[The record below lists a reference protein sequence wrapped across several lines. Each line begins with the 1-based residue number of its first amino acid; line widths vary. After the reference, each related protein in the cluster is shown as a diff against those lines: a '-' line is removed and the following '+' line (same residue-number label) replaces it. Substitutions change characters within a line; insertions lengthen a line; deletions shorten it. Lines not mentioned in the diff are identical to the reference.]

1 MKTVWRVFSY
11 LKRYPWMAAG
21 TLTCA
26 ILSTLMVIVFP
37 ATAKWIID
45 DVVRAN
51 RPDKLLPL
59 ILLAAVAFLVQH
71 GFKALRLVLNNTF
84 EQRVIFDLRSDLY
97 SHIQLLPLRWFD
109 NRATGDLMTR
119 VIEDVNSVERVLIDG
134 IEQGVVAI
142 LQVVIVISVMF
153 YLNVKLALLALV
165 PFPLL
170 IAGALTYTLTAH
182 RRYRSQ
188 RRASSNMN
196 ALLHDNLAGVR
207 QIKSFVREREE
218 HARFNRVS
226 DQLRHATLVVMRV
239 WAIYSPSM
247 SMFEAIGAL
256 LVLGFGGHAVLTGAM
271 QIGDLVAFLMLTAFL
286 YDPVSRLHQLNQL
299 VQAGRAAGERVFE
312 ILDEQVEAGAVAGI
326 GDPGT
331 AITDRGYKARILGD
345 IRYENVSF
353 SYVEGL
359 PALRCVSFHAP
370 PGATVAL
377 VGATGA
383 GKSTL
388 VNLLV
393 RFYEFTSG
401 EIHIDGKPVREY
413 ELRTLREAIGV
424 VTQESFLFNGSIRE
438 NLLMGKPDATDAE
451 LWRAVDA
458 ANARQFIER
467 LPDGLESVVGE
478 RGVKLSVGEKQRLSI
493 ARSLLK
499 DPPILILDEATA
511 SVDTAT
517 ERLIQEALERLMAN
531 RTSIVIA
538 HRLSTIVYAWKIC
551 AAVPAKFARGLATAR
566 DRVAGGNHYL
576 GKSRARAAITG
587 LRRIPLSGRRWC
599 RCGRSRNRDGLA
611 GLQFT
616 TVFDVVGFL
625 QFIDAYFVHFGYGRQ
640 CLSARHDV
648 RVAHSGGMRRRH
660 GWSGRIRRRGRAL
673 SNHDPWPDVGNF
685 LLQL

>member
-1 MKTVWRVFSY
+1 MKTVWRVFRY
-11 LKRYPWMAAG
+11 LKRYPWIAAG

-37 ATAKWIID
+37 AATKWIID

-59 ILLAAVAFLVQH
+59 ILLAAAAFLVQH
-71 GFKALRLVLNNTF
+71 VFNALRIILNNTF

-142 LQVVIVISVMF
+142 LQVLIVVSVMF
-153 YLNVKLALLALV
+153 YLNVKLALLALG

-182 RRYRSQ
+182 RRYRLQ
-188 RRASSNMN
+188 RRASSDMN

-256 LVLGFGGHAVLTGAM
+256 LVVAFGSRAVLAGTM
-271 QIGDLVAFLMLTAFL
+271 QLGDLVAFLMLTAFL
-286 YDPVSRLHQLNQL
+286 YDPISRLHQLNQL

-312 ILDEQVEAGAVAGI
+312 ILDEPVEPGVVAASGDRGAGI
-326 GDPGT
+326 TDPG
-331 AITDRGYKARILGD
+331 YKTRILGD

-359 PALRCVSFHAP
+359 PALRNVSFHAP

-401 EIHIDGKPVREY
+401 QIWIDRKPIREY
-413 ELRTLREAIGV
+413 GLRELREAIGV

-438 NLLMGKPDATDAE
+438 NLLMGKPDASDAE

-467 LPDGLESVVGE
+467 LPDRLESVVGE
-478 RGVKLSVGEKQRLSI
+478 RGVKLSVGEKQRLTI
-493 ARSLLK
+493 ARALLK

-538 HRLSTIVYAWKIC
+538 HRLSTIVHADQIL
-551 AAVPAKFARGLATAR
+551 VL
-566 DRVAGGNHYL
+566 DH
-576 GKSRARAAITG
+576 
-587 LRRIPLSGRRWC
+587 
-599 RCGRSRNRDGLA
+599 
-611 GLQFT
+611 
-616 TVFDVVGFL
+616 
-625 QFIDAYFVHFGYGRQ
+625 
-640 CLSARHDV
+640 
-648 RVAHSGGMRRRH
+648 
-660 GWSGRIRRRGRAL
+660 GRIIERGTHEQLLAL
-673 SNHDPWPDVGNF
+673 GGKYARLCQQS
-685 LLQL
+685 LLEASPLREPELPTEIATSQNLEKEERLPVKLF

>member
-11 LKRYPWMAAG
+11 LKRYPWIAAG

-37 ATAKWIID
+37 AAAKWIID
-45 DVVRAN
+45 DVVRAQ

-59 ILLAAVAFLVQH
+59 ILLAAGAFLVQH
-71 GFKALRLVLNNTF
+71 GFNALRLVLNNTF

-256 LVLGFGGHAVLTGAM
+256 LVLGFGAHAVLTGAM

-312 ILDEQVEAGAVAGI
+312 ILDEQVEGGAVAEI
-326 GDPGT
+326 ADPGT

-359 PALRCVSFHAP
+359 PALRNVSFHAP

-401 EIHIDGKPVREY
+401 EIYIDGKPVREY

-438 NLLMGKPDATDAE
+438 NLLMGKPDATVAE

-493 ARSLLK
+493 ARALLK

-538 HRLSTIVYAWKIC
+538 HRLSTIVYADQIL
-551 AAVPAKFARGLATAR
+551 VL
-566 DRVAGGNHYL
+566 DH
-576 GKSRARAAITG
+576 
-587 LRRIPLSGRRWC
+587 
-599 RCGRSRNRDGLA
+599 
-611 GLQFT
+611 
-616 TVFDVVGFL
+616 
-625 QFIDAYFVHFGYGRQ
+625 
-640 CLSARHDV
+640 
-648 RVAHSGGMRRRH
+648 
-660 GWSGRIRRRGRAL
+660 GRIIERGT
-673 SNHDPWPDVGNF
+673 HDE
-685 LLQL
+685 LLAQDGKYARLCRQSLLEVSPLRETDARTEIVTSESLEREQQLPV

>member
-1 MKTVWRVFSY
+1 
-11 LKRYPWMAAG
+11 
-21 TLTCA
+21 
-26 ILSTLMVIVFP
+26 
-37 ATAKWIID
+37 
-45 DVVRAN
+45 
-51 RPDKLLPL
+51 
-59 ILLAAVAFLVQH
+59 
-71 GFKALRLVLNNTF
+71 
-84 EQRVIFDLRSDLY
+84 VIFDLRSDLY

-134 IEQGVVAI
+134 IEQGVVAV

-153 YLNVKLALLALV
+153 YLNAKLALLALV

-170 IAGALTYTLTAH
+170 VAGALTYTLTAH

-247 SMFEAIGAL
+247 SIFEAIGAL

-271 QIGDLVAFLMLTAFL
+271 QLGDLVAFLMLTAFL

-312 ILDEQVEAGAVAGI
+312 ILDEPVEPGALSRIADSGA
-326 GDPGT
+326 
-331 AITDRGYKARILGD
+331 AIADRGYNVPILGD
-345 IRYENVSF
+345 IHYENVSF

-359 PALRCVSFHAP
+359 PALRHVSFHAP
-370 PGATVAL
+370 PGATIAL

-401 EIHIDGKPVREY
+401 QIYIDGTPIREY
-413 ELRTLREAIGV
+413 GLRTLRETIGV

-458 ANARQFIER
+458 ANAKQFIER
-467 LPDGLESVVGE
+467 LPDRLESVVGE

-493 ARSLLK
+493 ARALLK

-538 HRLSTIVYAWKIC
+538 HRLSTIVHADQIL
-551 AAVPAKFARGLATAR
+551 VL
-566 DRVAGGNHYL
+566 D
-576 GKSRARAAITG
+576 
-587 LRRIPLSGRRWC
+587 
-599 RCGRSRNRDGLA
+599 
-611 GLQFT
+611 Q
-616 TVFDVVGFL
+616 
-625 QFIDAYFVHFGYGRQ
+625 
-640 CLSARHDV
+640 
-648 RVAHSGGMRRRH
+648 
-660 GWSGRIRRRGRAL
+660 GRIIERGTHDELLAL
-673 SNHDPWPDVGNF
+673 GGKYAQLCRQS
-685 LLQL
+685 LLDASPLREAEPQTEILTSENLEREEQLPV

>member
-11 LKRYPWMAAG
+11 LKRYPWIAAG

-37 ATAKWIID
+37 AAAKWIID

-59 ILLAAVAFLVQH
+59 ILLAAGAFLVQH
-71 GFKALRLVLNNTF
+71 GFNALRLVLNNTF

-182 RRYRSQ
+182 RRYRLQ

-256 LVLGFGGHAVLTGAM
+256 LVLGFGSHAVLTGAM

-312 ILDEQVEAGAVAGI
+312 ILDEPVEPGFLDGAYDSRRTDSASPLHEGERTEVRGSVVAASCESRPSPYPLPLKG
-326 GDPGT
+326 
-331 AITDRGYKARILGD
+331 RGEGVSHRAVWHERPHIRILGD

-359 PALRCVSFHAP
+359 PALTHISFHAP

-401 EIHIDGKPVREY
+401 EIYIDGKPVRDY
-413 ELRTLREAIGV
+413 ELRSLREAIGV

-438 NLLMGKPDATDAE
+438 NLLMGKPEATGAE

-493 ARSLLK
+493 ARALLK

-538 HRLSTIVYAWKIC
+538 HRLSTIVYADQIL
-551 AAVPAKFARGLATAR
+551 VL
-566 DRVAGGNHYL
+566 DH
-576 GKSRARAAITG
+576 
-587 LRRIPLSGRRWC
+587 
-599 RCGRSRNRDGLA
+599 
-611 GLQFT
+611 
-616 TVFDVVGFL
+616 
-625 QFIDAYFVHFGYGRQ
+625 
-640 CLSARHDV
+640 
-648 RVAHSGGMRRRH
+648 
-660 GWSGRIRRRGRAL
+660 GRIIERGT
-673 SNHDPWPDVGNF
+673 HDE
-685 LLQL
+685 LLAQDGKYARLCRQSLLEVSPLRETDAQTEIVISESLEREQQLPV

>member
-1 MKTVWRVFSY
+1 MKTVWRVFAY
-11 LKRYPWMAAG
+11 LKRYPWIAAG
-21 TLTCA
+21 TLSCA
-26 ILSTLMVIVFP
+26 ILTTLMVIVFP
-37 ATAKWIID
+37 SATKWIIN
-45 DVVRAN
+45 DVVRAQ

-59 ILLAAVAFLVQH
+59 ILLAAVAFLLQH
-71 GFKALRLVLNNTF
+71 VFNSLRIILNNMF
-84 EQRVIFDLRSDLY
+84 EQKVIFDLRSDLY

-134 IEQGVVAI
+134 IEQGVVAV
-142 LQVVIVISVMF
+142 LQIVIVLVVMF
-153 YLNVKLALLALV
+153 YWNAKLAILALV

-170 IAGALTYTLTAH
+170 IGGALAYTLTAH
-182 RRYRSQ
+182 RRYRLQ
-188 RRASSNMN
+188 RRASSDIN
-196 ALLHDNLAGVR
+196 ALLHDNLAGIR

-218 HARFNRVS
+218 HARFNRAS
-226 DQLRHATLVVMRV
+226 DQLRRATLVVMRV

-256 LVLGFGGHAVLTGAM
+256 LILGFGGYAALTGAM

-312 ILDEQVEAGAVAGI
+312 ILDEPAEPGAGAGI
-326 GDPGT
+326 GD
-331 AITDRGYKARILGD
+331 RGYSSHIAGD
-345 IRYENVSF
+345 IRYEDVSF
-353 SYVEGL
+353 SYTEGL
-359 PALRCVSFHAP
+359 PALRRVSFHAP
-370 PGATVAL
+370 PGTTIAL
-377 VGATGA
+377 VGSTGA
-383 GKSTL
+383 GKSTM

-401 EIHIDGKPVREY
+401 QIYVDGRPIRDY
-413 ELRTLREAIGV
+413 ELRALREAIGV

-438 NLLMGKPDATDAE
+438 NLLMGKPHATDAE

-478 RGVKLSVGEKQRLSI
+478 RGVKLSVGEKQRISI
-493 ARSLLK
+493 ARALLK

-538 HRLSTIVYAWKIC
+538 HRLSTIVYADQIL
-551 AAVPAKFARGLATAR
+551 VLDHGRIIERGMHDEL
-566 DRVAGGNHYL
+566 VA
-576 GKSRARAAITG
+576 
-587 LRRIPLSGRRWC
+587 
-599 RCGRSRNRDGLA
+599 LA
-611 GLQFT
+611 GKYAQLC
-616 TVFDVVGFL
+616 
-625 QFIDAYFVHFGYGRQ
+625 RQ
-640 CLSARHDV
+640 SLLEASPLRETAPEGAIVAPQIQETEEQLS
-648 RVAHSGGMRRRH
+648 
-660 GWSGRIRRRGRAL
+660 I
-673 SNHDPWPDVGNF
+673 
-685 LLQL
+685 

>member
-1 MKTVWRVFSY
+1 MKTVWRVFAY

-26 ILSTLMVIVFP
+26 VLSTLMVVVFP
-37 ATAKWIID
+37 ATTKWIIN
-45 DVVRAN
+45 DVVRAH

-59 ILLAAVAFLVQH
+59 IALAAIAFLFQH
-71 GFKALRLVLNNTF
+71 GFNALRIILNNTF
-84 EQRVIFDLRSDLY
+84 EQKVIFDLRSDLY

-134 IEQGVVAI
+134 IEQGVVAA
-142 LQVVIVISVMF
+142 LQVLIVVGMMF
-153 YLNVKLALLALV
+153 YLNAKLALLALV

-170 IAGALTYTLTAH
+170 IAGTLTYTLTAH
-182 RRYRSQ
+182 RRYRLQ
-188 RRASSNMN
+188 RRASSDMN

-207 QIKSFVREREE
+207 QIKSFVRENEE

-226 DQLRHATLVVMRV
+226 DQLRRATLVVMRV

-247 SMFEAIGAL
+247 SLFESIGAL
-256 LVLGFGGHAVLTGAM
+256 LVLGFGGHAVLTGSM
-271 QIGDLVAFLMLTAFL
+271 QIGDLVAFLILIAFL
-286 YDPVSRLHQLNQL
+286 YDPLSRLHQLNQL

-312 ILDEQVEAGAVAGI
+312 ILDEPVEPGAVVAR
-326 GDPGT
+326 
-331 AITDRGYKARILGD
+331 TDRGRASTGAERQLTPILGD
-345 IRYENVSF
+345 IRYQDVSF

-359 PALRCVSFHAP
+359 PALRNVSFHAP
-370 PGATVAL
+370 PGATAAL

-401 EIHIDGKPVREY
+401 QIYVDGKPIREY
-413 ELRTLREAIGV
+413 DLRALRDSIGV

-438 NLLMGKPDATDAE
+438 NLLMGKPQASDAE
-451 LWRAVDA
+451 LWRAVVA
-458 ANARQFIER
+458 ANAQQFIQR

-493 ARSLLK
+493 ARALLK

-511 SVDTAT
+511 SVDTTT

-538 HRLSTIVYAWKIC
+538 HRLSTIV
-551 AAVPAKFARGLATAR
+551 
-566 DRVAGGNHYL
+566 
-576 GKSRARAAITG
+576 RADQI
-587 LRRIPLSGRRWC
+587 L
-599 RCGRSRNRDGLA
+599 
-611 GLQFT
+611 
-616 TVFDVVGFL
+616 VV
-625 QFIDAYFVHFGYGRQ
+625 DH
-640 CLSARHDV
+640 
-648 RVAHSGGMRRRH
+648 
-660 GWSGRIRRRGRAL
+660 GRIIERGT
-673 SNHDPWPDVGNF
+673 HDE
-685 LLQL
+685 LLVLGGKYARLCQQSLLETSPLRETESPAEIAASQTPEAKEQLPVC

>member
-1 MKTVWRVFSY
+1 MKTVWRVFRY
-11 LKRYPWMAAG
+11 LKRYPWIAAG

-37 ATAKWIID
+37 AATKWIID

-59 ILLAAVAFLVQH
+59 ILLAAAAFLVQH
-71 GFKALRLVLNNTF
+71 VFNALRLILNNTF

-142 LQVVIVISVMF
+142 LQVLIVVSVMF
-153 YLNVKLALLALV
+153 YLNVKLALLALG

-182 RRYRSQ
+182 RRYRLQ
-188 RRASSNMN
+188 RRASSDMN

-256 LVLGFGGHAVLTGAM
+256 LVVAFGSHAVLAGTM
-271 QIGDLVAFLMLTAFL
+271 QLGDLVAFLMLTAFL
-286 YDPVSRLHQLNQL
+286 YDPISRLHQLNQL

-312 ILDEQVEAGAVAGI
+312 ILDEPVEPGVVAASGDRRAGI
-326 GDPGT
+326 TDPG
-331 AITDRGYKARILGD
+331 YKTRILGD

-359 PALRCVSFHAP
+359 PALRNVSFHAP

-401 EIHIDGKPVREY
+401 QIYIDEKPIREY
-413 ELRTLREAIGV
+413 ELRGLREAIGV

-438 NLLMGKPDATDAE
+438 NLLMGKPDASDAE

-467 LPDGLESVVGE
+467 LPDRLESVVGE
-478 RGVKLSVGEKQRLSI
+478 RGVKLSVGEKQRLTI
-493 ARSLLK
+493 ARALLK

-538 HRLSTIVYAWKIC
+538 HRLSTIVHADQIL
-551 AAVPAKFARGLATAR
+551 VL
-566 DRVAGGNHYL
+566 DH
-576 GKSRARAAITG
+576 
-587 LRRIPLSGRRWC
+587 
-599 RCGRSRNRDGLA
+599 
-611 GLQFT
+611 
-616 TVFDVVGFL
+616 
-625 QFIDAYFVHFGYGRQ
+625 
-640 CLSARHDV
+640 
-648 RVAHSGGMRRRH
+648 
-660 GWSGRIRRRGRAL
+660 GRIIERGTHEQLLAL
-673 SNHDPWPDVGNF
+673 GGKYARLCQQS
-685 LLQL
+685 LLEVSPSREPELPTEIATSQNLEKEERLPVKLF